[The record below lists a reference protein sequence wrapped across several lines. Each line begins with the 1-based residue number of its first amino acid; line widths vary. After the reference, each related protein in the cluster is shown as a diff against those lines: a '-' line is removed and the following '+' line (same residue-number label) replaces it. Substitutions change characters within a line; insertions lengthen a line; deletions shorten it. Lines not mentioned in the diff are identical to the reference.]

1 MPTTAAPEATL
12 SITPAALARVRE
24 LLAEQGDPV
33 LKLRVSVDG
42 GGCSGFQYGF
52 GFEAARADDT
62 VVTREGVDVLIDPQS
77 LPFLEGAEV
86 DYVEQLAGAHF
97 VVHNPNAR
105 STCGCGSSFT
115 A

>member
-1 MPTTAAPEATL
+1 MTTAATPETTL

-24 LLAEQGDPV
+24 LLREPDNAA

-62 VVTREGVDVLIDPQS
+62 IVTREGVDVLIDPQS
-77 LPFLEGAEV
+77 LPFLAGAEV